1 MHPSL
6 NIIVVEDHDALRDI
20 TVEALRSQGHQVV
33 GVESAEALDRV
44 DADSTTDLMVIDL
57 NLPGEDG
64 ISLSRR
70 LRAARPDMGIVMV
83 TARTLSADRA
93 RGYDSGADLYLTKPA
108 SIEELGA
115 AVNALGRRLRRPAN
129 DAAGTETSLV
139 LDRVAL
145 SLRGPGETVGL
156 GTQEAAVLVALSEA
170 PERRL
175 GYSELMELLGK
186 APLEYRKA
194 SLEVQMAR
202 LRKKL
207 VQAGA
212 GTQPIKAVRHF
223 GYQLCARLVLA

>member
-33 GVESAEALDRV
+33 GVESAEALERV
-44 DADSTTDLMVIDL
+44 DAEATADLMVIDL

-115 AVNALGRRLRRPAN
+115 AVNALGRRLRRS
-129 DAAGTETSLV
+129 AAESNSEEALV

-145 SLRGPGETVGL
+145 ALRGGTETVEL
-156 GTQEAAVLVALSEA
+156 GPQEAAVLIALTEA
-170 PERRL
+170 ADRRL
-175 GYSELMELLGK
+175 SYGQLMELLGK
-186 APLEYRKA
+186 APTEYRKA

-207 VQAGA
+207 IQAGA
-212 GTQPIKAVRHF
+212 GAQPIKAVRHF
-223 GYQLCARLVLA
+223 GYQLCARLVVG

>member
-33 GVESAEALDRV
+33 GIESAEALENL
-44 DADSTTDLMVIDL
+44 DAEASADLMVIDL

-64 ISLSRR
+64 VSLSRR
-70 LRAARPDMGIVMV
+70 LRAARPEMGIVMV
-83 TARTLSADRA
+83 TARTLSSDRA
-93 RGYDSGADLYLTKPA
+93 RGYESGADLYLTKPA
-108 SIEELGA
+108 TVEELGA
-115 AVNALGRRLRRPAN
+115 AVNALGRRLRRSEPAAG
-129 DAAGTETSLV
+129 DAALV

-145 SLRGPGETVGL
+145 ALRGGTEIVAL
-156 GTQEAAVLVALSEA
+156 GTQETAVLVALSEA
-170 PERRL
+170 PDRRL
-175 GYSELMELLGK
+175 GYGQLMELLGK
-186 APLEYRKA
+186 APSEYRKA

-223 GYQLCARLVLA
+223 GYQLCARLTLG